1 MAASRI
7 KLEKDTQVALVLQ
20 GGGALGAYQA
30 GVYEGVCETRIEP
43 TWIAGISIGALN
55 AAIIAGNPAKD
66 RVAKLAEF
74 WGLISKPNWLPPTTL
89 GAEDQLGGMN
99 PHVRS
104 WWDTWEAWRALTEGQ
119 RGFFAPRH
127 WLEVS
132 GVLSSGTQPKDLG
145 WYDTTPM
152 LRTLNEMVDFDRIN
166 KGEMRVSVG
175 AVNVRTG
182 ELEYFDNRNTA
193 LRAEHFL
200 ASGSLPP
207 SFPAVEIDGEFYWD
221 GGVVSNTPLSY
232 VMQNRERRNMLVM
245 QIDLWNSQGELP
257 ETLFDVTERVKEI
270 QYSSRTRN
278 VTQIQRMH
286 QHYNRVI
293 RELLEEIPD
302 SATSGNPWVRHAHE
316 MATDAKTALIHMTYR
331 ETAEVGHFKDYQ
343 FGRIAINEHIAAG
356 RADIAEVI
364 SNPEWFEM
372 PTGHDSFVMRSLHGD
387 LKSEGAP

>member
-1 MAASRI
+1 MPVSKI

-30 GVYEGVCETRIEP
+30 GVYAGVCETRIEP
-43 TWIAGISIGALN
+43 TWLAGISIGALN
-55 AAIIAGNPAKD
+55 AAIIAGNPANK
-66 RVAKLAEF
+66 RVEKLEQF
-74 WGLISKPNWLPPTTL
+74 WSLISKPNWLPPTAL
-89 GAEDQLGGMN
+89 GAEEHLSRMN
-99 PHVRS
+99 PQVRS

-119 RGFFAPRH
+119 RGFFTPRH
-127 WLEVS
+127 WLEIS
-132 GVLSSGTQPKDLG
+132 GVLSPGSQPKDLS

-166 KGEMRVSVG
+166 DGDIRVSVG

-182 ELEYFDNRNTA
+182 ELEYFDNRRTQ

-200 ASGSLPP
+200 ASGALPP

-221 GGVVSNTPLSY
+221 GGVVSNTPLNY
-232 VMQNRERRNMLVM
+232 VMQNRDHRNMLVM
-245 QIDLWNSQGELP
+245 QIDLWNAQGELP
-257 ETLFDVTERVKEI
+257 ETLTDVAERIKEI

-286 QHYNRVI
+286 QHYNRVV

-302 SATSGNPWVRHAHE
+302 AAESSNPWIRHAYSI
-316 MATDAKTALIHMTYR
+316 ANDAKTALIHMTYR

-343 FGRIAINEHIAAG
+343 FGRIAINEHVAAG
-356 RADIAEVI
+356 RKDIAEVI
-364 SNPEWFEM
+364 AHPEWFEM
-372 PTGHDSFVMRSLHGD
+372 PSGHDSFVMRSLHAD
-387 LKSEGAP
+387 LKASDVP